1 MFDGIGARLN
11 AIAQAL
17 APECVAGSFFSVA
30 MRLIHDGIHFF
41 LCERRVAK
49 QFAIWFE
56 FVVGGRMKLD
66 PVSAIVD
73 LLSNGLAGG
82 PGIVNGLIVSRQTDL
97 RRAQNAFAGGH
108 QPHRRNLH
116 ARTLEITAID
126 RSLDVNVCIPSAV
139 AHQVPQ
145 GCEACA
151 KILLCVGQSQ

>member
-1 MFDGIGARLN
+1 LHQVGSGLVQIDGVFDGIGARLN

-17 APECVAGSFFSVA
+17 APECVAGSFFPVA

-73 LLSNGLAGG
+73 LLSKDRKSTRLN
-82 PGIVNGLIVSRQTDL
+82 SS
-97 RRAQNAFAGGH
+97 H
-108 QPHRRNLH
+108 QIISY
-116 ARTLEITAID
+116 A
-126 RSLDVNVCIPSAV
+126 
-139 AHQVPQ
+139 
-145 GCEACA
+145 
-151 KILLCVGQSQ
+151 